1 MALSSDLIAQ
11 FVKVTNDKTNA
22 KSESTV
28 YGTIVE
34 SNGSK
39 CVKID
44 GSSIATPIQ
53 STANVSVGDRVT
65 VMIKNHTAIVTGNLS
80 SPSARSGDIVDYSN
94 KITELG
100 IAIADKVS
108 TKDFTAEKG
117 RVDDLIADNVLIREE
132 LLVNSGTIETLSADH
147 VTINETLVTH
157 KGLIDTLEATTL
169 KASTASVTYATISLL
184 DATNVTV
191 SNLEAT
197 YSNFA
202 RTTVDRLDVMDATI
216 KGLEVGDLSA
226 VYANIDFSNIG
237 QAAMEHFYSASGLI
251 DNVTISDGTIT
262 GQLIGVTLRGD
273 LIEGNT
279 IVADKLVI
287 RGEDGLYYKLNTDGM
302 TTGAEQTEYN
312 SLNGSVI
319 MAKSVTAEKVSV
331 SDLVA
336 FDATIGGFTITED
349 SIYSEVKDSEGNT
362 TRGVYMDTD
371 GQFNFGDANNFVK
384 YYRDADGNY
393 RLAIS
398 ADSIMYTLNGMQRSV
413 ADLGQIGE
421 YVNIGTYEGEP
432 CIELGE
438 KDSDFK
444 LRITNTR
451 MLFMEGTSVP
461 AYFNNQ
467 SMHIKKAIVEDDL
480 QQGGFVWKAR
490 SNGNLGLVWKGATT

>member
-1 MALSSDLIAQ
+1 MTLSNDLISQ
-11 FVKVTNDKTNA
+11 FVKITNDKPEVKN
-22 KSESTV
+22 ESTV

-34 SNGSK
+34 SNGLK

-44 GSSIATPIQ
+44 GSDIATPIQ
-53 STANVSVGDRVT
+53 STTNVGVGDRVT
-65 VMIKNHTAIVTGNLS
+65 VMIKNHTAVVTGNLS
-80 SPSARSGDIVDYSN
+80 NPSARYIDISDQTD
-94 KITELG
+94 KITALG
-100 IAIADKVS
+100 ILVANKVD
-108 TKDFTAEKG
+108 TGDFVAEQG
-117 RVDDLIADNVLIREE
+117 RITDLIADNVLIRNELLAGQGIIEE
-132 LLVNSGTIETLSADH
+132 LESDV
-147 VTINETLVTH
+147 VVINETLTAH
-157 KGLIDTLEATTL
+157 AASIETLDVTTL
-169 KASTASVTYATISLL
+169 KTDVASLTYATIASL
-184 DATNVTV
+184 DATNATV
-191 SNLEAT
+191 NALEAT
-197 YSNFA
+197 YGDFA
-202 RTTVDRLDVMDATI
+202 NMAAGKFTAVDAFMENADI
-216 KGLEVGDLSA
+216 K
-226 VYANIDFSNIG
+226 YANIDFSNIG
-237 QAAMEHFYSASGLI
+237 QAAMEYFYSNSGLI
-251 DNVTISDGTIT
+251 DNVTIANGEIT
-262 GQLIGVTLRGD
+262 GQLVGVTISGD
-273 LIEGNT
+273 IIEGNT

-384 YYRDADGNY
+384 YYRDDNGNY

-398 ADSIMYTLNGMQRSV
+398 AESIMYNLNGTQRSV
-413 ADLGQIGE
+413 ADLGRIGE
-421 YVNIGTYEGEP
+421 YVSVGTYEGEP

-438 KDSDFK
+438 ADSDFK
-444 LRITNTR
+444 LLITNTR

-467 SMHIKKAIVEDDL
+467 SMYIKKAVVEDDL

>member
-1 MALSSDLIAQ
+1 MALSKDLISQ
-11 FVKVTNDKTNA
+11 FVKVTNDTPKTKN
-22 KSESTV
+22 ETIV

-39 CVKID
+39 CVKLD
-44 GSSIATPIQ
+44 GSDIATPIQ
-53 STANVSVGDRVT
+53 STTNVTTGDRVT

-80 SPSARSGDIVDYSN
+80 SPSARYADVTDQTDR
-94 KITELG
+94 ITQLG
-100 IAIADKVS
+100 ILVADKVS
-108 TKDFTAEKG
+108 TEDFNTEKG
-117 RVDDLIADNVLIREE
+117 RIDDLVADNVLIREE
-132 LLVNSGTIETLSADH
+132 LLASSGTIEELTADN
-147 VTINETLVTH
+147 VIINETLVSH
-157 KGLIDTLEATTL
+157 KGLIDNLDATTL
-169 KASTASVTYATISLL
+169 KTSVASITYATISSL
-184 DATNVTV
+184 DATNVTI

-202 RTTVDRLDVMDATI
+202 RTTVERLDVMDATI

-237 QAAMEHFYSASGLI
+237 QAAMEHFYSTSGLI
-251 DNVTISDGTIT
+251 DNVTIADGTIT
-262 GQLIGVTLRGD
+262 GSLVGVTLSGD

-312 SLNGSVI
+312 SLSGNVI
-319 MAKSVTAEKVSV
+319 MAKSVTADKVSV

-336 FDATIGGFTITED
+336 FDATIGGFTITDD
-349 SIYSEVKDSEGNT
+349 SIYSEVKDDSGNT
-362 TRGVYMDTD
+362 TRGIHMNVD
-371 GQFNFGDANNFVK
+371 GEFNFGDANNFVK
-384 YYRDADGNY
+384 YYKDANGNY

-398 ADSIMYTLNGMQRSV
+398 AESILYTLNGTQRSV

-444 LRITNTR
+444 LLITNTR

>member
-1 MALSSDLIAQ
+1 MTLSNDLISQ
-11 FVKVTNDKTNA
+11 FVKITNDKPEV

-34 SNGSK
+34 VNGSK
-39 CVKID
+39 CVQID
-44 GSSIATPIQ
+44 GSDIATPIQ
-53 STANVSVGDRVT
+53 STTSIGVGDRVT
-65 VMIKNHTAIVTGNLS
+65 VMIKNHTAVVTGNLS
-80 SPSARSGDIVDYSN
+80 HPSAKDSDVSGYGN
-94 KITELG
+94 RITEL
-100 IAIADKVS
+100 AILVANKVS
-108 TKDFTAEKG
+108 AEELDAQKG
-117 RVDDLIADNVLIREE
+117 RIDDLVADNLLIREE
-132 LLVNSGTIETLSADH
+132 LLAGYGVIEELMADT
-147 VTINETLVTH
+147 VVINETL
-157 KGLIDTLEATTL
+157 
-169 KASTASVTYATISLL
+169 TAHAAAIESL
-184 DATNVTV
+184 DATSLKTDIASITYAKISDLDAVSINVT
-191 SNLEAT
+191 NLEAT
-197 YSNFA
+197 HGEFA
-202 RTTVDRLDVMDATI
+202 RVVTDRMDVMDATI

-237 QAAMEHFYSASGLI
+237 QAAMEYFYSNSGLI
-251 DNVTISDGTIT
+251 DNVTIADGTIT
-262 GQLIGVTLRGD
+262 GQLVGVTLSGD

-349 SIYSEVKDSEGNT
+349 SIYSEVKDDSGNT
-362 TRGVYMDTD
+362 TRGIHMNVD
-371 GQFNFGDANNFVK
+371 GEFNFGDANNFVK
-384 YYRDADGNY
+384 YYKDSNGNY

-398 ADSIMYTLNGMQRSV
+398 AESIMYSLNGTQHSV
-413 ADLGQIGE
+413 ADLGRIGE

-438 KDSDFK
+438 ADSDFK
-444 LRITNTR
+444 LLITNTR
-451 MLFMEGTSVP
+451 MIFMEGTGVP

-467 SMHIKKAIVEDDL
+467 SMHIKKAVVEDEL
-480 QQGGFVWKAR
+480 QQGGFVWQVR